1 MVTTPVSST
10 LAVNKR
16 TCDNT
21 SSSIISMELCIK
33 ILSVIFFLSSQVSSI
48 CYFPAVYQG
57 EYVSQAVG
65 AVPRDQPLSSPII
78 SYSTISVLYDSI
90 PVWGYCHKRI
100 GSNVILMDDTGGI
113 TCYRCFH
120 LSLRSSNV
128 LQIHTRGIDTCF
140 TTEEAAQDTCVSS
153 LEMYDTS
160 VSEVMMYRTKGF
172 LGEPAVSPT
181 YCPFNGAYSFTY
193 SINDGSETQL
203 ECDRPVSTIS
213 DCPYGFG
220 FNLQFRQ
227 CSFGPKD
234 ISFHCLGDWDGQ
246 HGERYVA
253 LMDTEATL
261 TSIQEKPRYR
271 CAIYKE
277 DPVTG
282 KIRMALSSDST
293 CVSQLHSADRG
304 YETLVLHPNPQP
316 SWPQH
321 LTSSCIFP
329 EWLQGKWEHLDFDG
343 DTVIYKDHRTFKTYT
358 GKCVPHNTGHED
370 RFLLYTRTQCGDEE
384 YKCMW
389 VKERGVNTMEVQVS
403 LYTSETHNDSLC
415 GHENFQERTWT
426 TQGRIDISETAPY
439 MFTGEYTGVIPDTE
453 GLCAKLYSDCNN
465 PEIMFYTI
473 FNCFNRTEVF
483 EEREYQCLGQWE
495 EDGVI
500 YTYTERRDM
509 DGYECFVGVE
519 RKKGEIFLQEA
530 GNNCERGQEPIRYGM
545 RMSRVAQ
552 CYYHPRFHWPPS
564 TASPNTAR
572 RETTTRPGP
581 GSGAEIVKNIVSL
594 MMLAVILTLSNN

>member
-1 MVTTPVSST
+1 MGLYKIFLV
-10 LAVNKR
+10 LL
-16 TCDNT
+16 
-21 SSSIISMELCIK
+21 SIFAEKCL
-33 ILSVIFFLSSQVSSI
+33 SI

-57 EYVSQAVG
+57 EYISQAVLPTP
-65 AVPRDQPLSSPII
+65 AQDVSSLTTPAI

-113 TCYRCFH
+113 TCYRCFQ

-128 LQIHTRGIDTCF
+128 LQVHTRGLDKCY
-140 TTEEAAQDTCVSS
+140 TTEEAAQATCVSS
-153 LEMYDTS
+153 MEMFDTS

-181 YCPFNGAYSFTY
+181 YCPFNGAYTFTY
-193 SINDGSETQL
+193 SVNDGTEANL
-203 ECDRPVSTIS
+203 ECDTPISTIS

-227 CSFGPKD
+227 CSFGTKD
-234 ISFHCLGDWDGQ
+234 ISFHCLGDWDGKN
-246 HGERYVA
+246 GERYVA

-261 TSIQEKPRYR
+261 TSIQDKPRYR

-277 DPVTG
+277 DPDTG
-282 KIRMALSSDST
+282 KIKMALSSDST
-293 CVSQLHSADRG
+293 CVTHLHSADRG
-304 YETLVLHPNPQP
+304 YETLVLHPKNQP
-316 SWPQH
+316 SWPSH

-329 EWLQGKWEHLDFDG
+329 DWLQGKWEHIDFDG

-358 GKCVPHNTGHED
+358 GKCVPHNSGSPD

-426 TQGRIDISETAPY
+426 TQGRIDIKEKAPY

-473 FNCFNRTEVF
+473 FNCFNRSEVF

-530 GNNCERGQEPIRYGM
+530 GNNCERGQEPLRYGM

-552 CYYHPRFHWPPS
+552 CYYHPRFTWTPS
-564 TASPNTAR
+564 STDRVVQGLDDEVTTPGSSASDGLGIKM
-572 RETTTRPGP
+572 TTR
-581 GSGAEIVKNIVSL
+581 SVIIV
-594 MMLAVILTLSNN
+594 LAVLVTLPLLG